1 MKTILIITAIAL
13 GGFAFSKVPCSDGIC
28 ISRQTQE
35 TSRLAGLNQNS
46 YHRQTAFTDT
56 TRVTTVKLTV
66 SGIDCSGC
74 ADFIHKAL
82 SATKGVIG
90 DQVKYPGNIV
100 IVRYNEADISDKKI
114 AAIIDKLGYRAEI
127 EPKNK

>member
-1 MKTILIITAIAL
+1 MKTILIITVIAL

-35 TSRLAGLNQNS
+35 TSMLAGLNQNS

-56 TRVTTVKLTV
+56 TKVTTVKLKV
-66 SGIDCSGC
+66 SGMDCSGC
-74 ADFIHKAL
+74 ADFIHKTL
-82 SATKGVIG
+82 SATKGVIS

-100 IVRYNEADISDKKI
+100 IVKYDAANISDKKI
-114 AAIIDKLGYRAEI
+114 ATIIDKLGYRAEI